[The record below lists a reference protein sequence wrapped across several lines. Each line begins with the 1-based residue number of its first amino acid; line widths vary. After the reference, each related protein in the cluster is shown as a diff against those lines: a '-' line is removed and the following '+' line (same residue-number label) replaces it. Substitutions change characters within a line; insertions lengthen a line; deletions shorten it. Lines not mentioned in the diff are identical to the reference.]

1 MRIPYDNE
9 LDINSFEKMLSMRRL
24 TNSYKLYW
32 LYAILDFVNKGKVS
46 ISFDNILIKMIA
58 LAWHSAITYKLSL
71 GAQDQLSELIIDIN
85 DNYKV
90 NDNISHTGLANLI
103 AEVIEK
109 NDKIYAAASDL
120 FKYVPYRLISSF
132 YSEKLRGIK
141 DYKKNKM
148 IEDLADDK
156 KAIYRFKEDR
166 IIINDNWF
174 KYMES
179 NMLIISGW
187 LKLKLIKYLQNRN
200 PNVPAIPFKLDLESS
215 RNLRTARSYWGKIIE
230 INDFRGIYTG
240 ELLDESNFDVDH
252 FIPWSFVLHNK
263 IWNLIPSINSINK
276 TKNNKLPDLNIYL
289 NKFCDQQYNAIK
301 IAIDHKFSEK
311 LLRKIQEDYLEIDL
325 HIDLSKGFKRNHFNK
340 SIKNTIKP
348 LHQIASNQG
357 FDKWV
362 N

>member
-1 MRIPYDNE
+1 MQIPYNDN
-9 LDINSFEKMLSMRRL
+9 LDINAFEKMLSMRRL

-32 LYAILDFVNKGKVS
+32 LYAILDFVNKSKVS

-58 LAWHSAITYKLSL
+58 LAWHSVITYKLSL
-71 GAQDQLSELIIDIN
+71 GVQDQLSEIIIEIN
-85 DNYKV
+85 NNYKV
-90 NDNISHTGLANLI
+90 KENISHTGLVNLI

-109 NDKIYAAASDL
+109 DEKIYDNASKL

-132 YSEKLRGIK
+132 YSEKLKGLE
-141 DYKKNKM
+141 DHKKNRL

-156 KAIYRFKEDR
+156 SAIYRFENDR
-166 IIINDNWF
+166 VVINDDWF
-174 KYMES
+174 KYMKS
-179 NMLIISGW
+179 NMLIINGW

-200 PNVPAIPFKLDLESS
+200 PNVPAIPFKLDLESN
-215 RNLRTARSYWGKIIE
+215 RNLRFARKYWGNIIE
-230 INDFRGIYTG
+230 VNEIKGIYTNQ
-240 ELLDESNFDVDH
+240 LLNKSNFDVDH

-263 IWNLIPSINSINK
+263 IWNLIPSINNINRI
-276 TKNNKLPDLNIYL
+276 KNNKLPDLNIYL
-289 NKFCDQQYNAIK
+289 NKFCDQQYNALK
-301 IAIDHKFSEK
+301 IAIDHNFSEK

-325 HIDLSKGFKRNHFNK
+325 HIDLSKVPPENNFNR

-357 FDKWV
+357 FIKWV